1 MAWTV
6 DFYEDAQE
14 SREIEEA
21 LHGLKGAAMA
31 TRLDRY
37 FKRQMQDPEMRKLV
51 ERELAHLEVGI
62 QIARL
67 REEQNLN
74 QTQLAARAGMNA
86 SKISLIETSPKNV
99 TLGTLARLARA
110 LNRRI
115 KIDFVPMRGKGTGAV

>member
-1 MAWTV
+1 
-6 DFYEDAQE
+6 
-14 SREIEEA
+14 
-21 LHGLKGAAMA
+21 MA

-51 ERELAHLEVGI
+51 EKELAHLEVGI

-74 QTQLAARAGMNA
+74 QTQLAARAGMNT

-110 LNRRI
+110 LNRGI
-115 KIDFVPMRGKGTGAV
+115 KIEFVPLRGKGTRTV